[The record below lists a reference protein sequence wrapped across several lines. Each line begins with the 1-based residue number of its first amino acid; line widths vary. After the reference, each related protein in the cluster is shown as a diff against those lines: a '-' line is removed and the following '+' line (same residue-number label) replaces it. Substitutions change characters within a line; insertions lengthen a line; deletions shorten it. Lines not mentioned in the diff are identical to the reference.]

1 MKCNQ
6 KESTRTMQDSTLE
19 VITKVAKADPEVT
32 PAIVSAIIRACKS
45 PGAARRR
52 MVNAREA
59 MEILG
64 ISRPTLRGLTRSGKL
79 HEVKVTPR
87 KTRFFL
93 DEIEELMQPAPA
105 APPDR
110 SRDFRGRC

>member
-1 MKCNQ
+1 MK
-6 KESTRTMQDSTLE
+6 STTLD
-19 VITKVAKADPEVT
+19 VITNIAKSDPEVT
-32 PAIVSAIIRACKS
+32 PAILNAIIRACKS
-45 PGAARRR
+45 PGTARPR

-59 MEILG
+59 MGILG

-93 DEIEELMQPAPA
+93 DEIEALMQTATGA
-105 APPDR
+105 EA
-110 SRDFRGRC
+110 